1 MLAEVKLMGLAQ
13 PASYYYTI
21 DEYLDLERA
30 AAERHE
36 YLDGEIYAMAGESL
50 AHSDICVNLAVELG
64 AQLKGRDCRVT
75 SPNMKVRSGPYIK
88 QQKTTKGLYSY
99 PDLAVVC
106 GEPQFQD
113 EHRDTLLNPTVIIEV
128 LSPSTEAFDRREK
141 LMRYR
146 AQLPTL
152 RDYLLVAQNE
162 PAIEHFHFNEA
173 GYWQHTVVIGLGA
186 SLYLESIDCALNLS
200 EVYDRVEF
208 LPAPAELE
216 R

>member
-1 MLAEVKLMGLAQ
+1 MGLAQ

-21 DEYLDLERA
+21 DEYLDLERD

-36 YLDGEIYAMAGESL
+36 YLDGEIYKMAGESL
-50 AHSDICVNLAVELG
+50 AHSDICINLAGELR
-64 AQLKGRDCRVT
+64 AQLKGRDCRAT

-88 QQKTTKGLYSY
+88 QQRTTKGLYSY
-99 PDLAVVC
+99 PDLAIVC

-113 EHRDTLLNPTVIIEV
+113 EHKDILLNPTVIIEV

-152 RDYLLVAQNE
+152 RDYLLVAQDT
-162 PAIEHFHFNEA
+162 PAIEHFHL
-173 GYWQHTVVIGLGA
+173 HTDGA
-186 SLYLESIDCALNLS
+186 WHHAIVFSLDSSLYLESIDCALNLN

-208 LPAPAELE
+208 PAEE
-216 R
+216 AETDD